1 MTNLINFTE
10 ASLAEVKSYMSADVT
25 ILAYM
30 NQPEDSVDSTP
41 EQILRVIGDSGILFN
56 YNS

>member
-1 MTNLINFTE
+1 MSNLINFTK
-10 ASLAEVKSYMSADVT
+10 ASLAEVKSYMSADAT

>member
-1 MTNLINFTE
+1 MSNLINFTE
-10 ASLAEVKSYMSADVT
+10 ASLAEVKSYMSADAA

-41 EQILRVIGDSGILFN
+41 EQVLRVIGDSGTLFN